1 MSLTKC
7 PICGYDARVFLIE
20 PASVTFLNHL
30 AAEGK
35 IDAAISLTKIVW
47 ENIPHL
53 GHNIELK
60 ATVDELTKA
69 LLRNTQDQLN
79 KVLEPMKAFL
89 ELFPK
94 IIESLPDDVRK
105 DVKEEFN
112 ETRMKLES
120 EFKLLRDATPTF
132 KDTLN
137 AIQVV
142 ADRVNETTERKM
154 EEIKREVADNFKVTL
169 ERMGFPQPEQMKLL
183 AQLVPPILPLLEELL
198 RFQKVPS
205 EKGKQGELELIQQL
219 QDCYPEDEY
228 EYLGGPGET
237 DILASPRFNGTS
249 LGQKILIESK
259 KNNSGWKQ
267 SFIQQVRSQMQTR
280 GERFA
285 ILAVEVMPKSANG
298 FLFEHSQEGMIL
310 VTDRKF
316 FAVSYGAI
324 RSALIALRP
333 FSQIEI
339 DFHKLF
345 ADRKILEVI
354 NEIYNY
360 CEWVKRIRGKAQRI
374 ETSTKGIIE
383 DIGHLDDYL
392 KNSLKEL
399 QTRIHDLMAQI
410 TSNGNVKTKPAA
422 RTACFDE

>member
-7 PICGYDARVFLIE
+7 PICGYDARAFLIE

-89 ELFPK
+89 ALFPK

-154 EEIKREVADNFKVTL
+154 EEIKRELADNFKVTL

-219 QDCYPEDEY
+219 QDYYPEDEY
-228 EYLGGPGET
+228 EYLGGPGDT

-259 KNNSGWKQ
+259 KNNSGWKR
-267 SFIQQVRSQMQTR
+267 SFIKQVRNQMQTR

-285 ILAVEVMPKSANG
+285 ILAVEAMPRSANS
-298 FLFEHSQEGMIL
+298 FLFEQCSEGVIL
-310 VTDRKF
+310 VTDSRYF
-316 FAVSYGAI
+316 QVSYGAV
-324 RSALIALRP
+324 RSALIATHSLQRR
-333 FSQIEI
+333 EI

-345 ADRKILEVI
+345 ADKKI
-354 NEIYNY
+354 NEAIEEANRY
-360 CEWVKRIRGKAQRI
+360 CEWTKKMREKTRRIASNASGVM
-374 ETSTKGIIE
+374 E
-383 DIGHLDDYL
+383 DINQLDYHLRRSLREVQTLINDAVKQISSTEV
-392 KNSLKEL
+392 KNLS
-399 QTRIHDLMAQI
+399 R
-410 TSNGNVKTKPAA
+410 G
-422 RTACFDE
+422 

>member
-7 PICGYDARVFLIE
+7 PICGYDAGAFLIE
-20 PASVTFLNHL
+20 PANVIFLNHL

-53 GHNIELK
+53 GHNMELK

-69 LLRNTQDQLN
+69 LLRNTQEQLN
-79 KVLEPMKAFL
+79 KVLEPMKVFL

-94 IIESLPDDVRK
+94 IIESLPDDIRK

-112 ETRMKLES
+112 ETRMRLEN

-142 ADRVNETTERKM
+142 ADRVNEATETKM
-154 EEIKREVADNFKVTL
+154 EEIRRELTDNFKETL

-183 AQLVPPILPLLEELL
+183 AQLIPPILPLLEELL
-198 RFQKVPS
+198 RFQKIPS

-219 QDCYPEDEY
+219 QDYYPEDEY
-228 EYLGGPGET
+228 EYLGGPGDT
-237 DILASPRFNGTS
+237 DILATPRFNGTS

-259 KNNSGWKQ
+259 KNDSGWKR
-267 SFIQQVRSQMQTR
+267 SFIQQVRNQMQMR

-285 ILAVEVMPKSANG
+285 ILAVEVMPRSANS
-298 FLFEHSQEGMIL
+298 FLFEQCSEGVIL
-310 VTDRKF
+310 VTDSKYF
-316 FAVSYGAI
+316 QVSYGAV
-324 RSALIALRP
+324 RSALIATHSFQRK
-333 FSQIEI
+333 EI

-345 ADRKILEVI
+345 TDKKI
-354 NEIYNY
+354 NEAIEEANRY
-360 CEWVKRIRGKAQRI
+360 CEWTKKMREKTRRIANNASGLM
-374 ETSTKGIIE
+374 E
-383 DIGHLDDYL
+383 DINQLDHHLRR
-392 KNSLKEL
+392 SLREV
-399 QTRIHDLMAQI
+399 QTLINNAVEQI
-410 TSNGNVKTKPAA
+410 APTSVKHISTS
-422 RTACFDE
+422 

>member
-1 MSLTKC
+1 M
-7 PICGYDARVFLIE
+7 IE

-35 IDAAISLTKIVW
+35 INAAISLTKIVW

-89 ELFPK
+89 ALFPK

-154 EEIKREVADNFKVTL
+154 EEIKRELADNFKVTL

-219 QDCYPEDEY
+219 QDYYPEDEY
-228 EYLGGPGET
+228 EYLGGPGDT
-237 DILASPRFNGTS
+237 DILATPRFNGTS

-259 KNNSGWKQ
+259 KNNSGWKR
-267 SFIQQVRSQMQTR
+267 SFIKQVRNQMQTR

-285 ILAVEVMPKSANG
+285 ILAVEAMPRSANS
-298 FLFEHSQEGMIL
+298 FLFEQCSEGVIL
-310 VTDRKF
+310 VTDSRYF
-316 FAVSYGAI
+316 QVSYGAV
-324 RSALIALRP
+324 RSALIATHSLQRR
-333 FSQIEI
+333 EI

-345 ADRKILEVI
+345 ADKKI
-354 NEIYNY
+354 NEAIEEANRY
-360 CEWVKRIRGKAQRI
+360 CEWTKKMREKTRRIASNASGVM
-374 ETSTKGIIE
+374 E
-383 DIGHLDDYL
+383 DINQLDYHLRRSLREVQTLINDAVKQISSTEV
-392 KNSLKEL
+392 KNLS
-399 QTRIHDLMAQI
+399 R
-410 TSNGNVKTKPAA
+410 G
-422 RTACFDE
+422 